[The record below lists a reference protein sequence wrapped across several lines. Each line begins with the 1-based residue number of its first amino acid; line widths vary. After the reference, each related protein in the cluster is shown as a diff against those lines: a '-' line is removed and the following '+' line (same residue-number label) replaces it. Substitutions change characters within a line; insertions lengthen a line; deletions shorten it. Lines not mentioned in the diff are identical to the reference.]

1 MYKRMQVVCCQCID
15 PGRKRAGGAVLK
27 PTCKVGA
34 DGLGPAQ
41 CVCYSPCRKPVIS
54 HYTIARGNITG
65 LEQGESPA
73 THGFRDAMQL
83 ITECMGTAAVVVCFR
98 AVQAIVLTRDASLIT
113 LSLNCFMP
121 TNSGLGSCPAAVY
134 HGMAIS
140 CLCAM
145 TSAGAVPD
153 NGEAGAAARQ
163 RVGAP

>member
-83 ITECMGTAAVVVCFR
+83 ITECMGAAAATASAPVYR
-98 AVQAIVLTRDASLIT
+98 ARARPPAQPQVA
-113 LSLNCFMP
+113 
-121 TNSGLGSCPAAVY
+121 LGS
-134 HGMAIS
+134 
-140 CLCAM
+140 
-145 TSAGAVPD
+145 TK
-153 NGEAGAAARQ
+153 
-163 RVGAP
+163 